1 VRPKARF
8 AAIAAMAEQGL
19 PIHTACRVLGVSESG
34 FHAWR
39 GRAPS
44 ARSVRHAWL
53 TDLIRQ
59 VHAASNGVY
68 GARRVHDELTLGHGI
83 TVGHGAV
90 EMPQCG

>member
-1 VRPKARF
+1 
-8 AAIAAMAEQGL
+8 
-19 PIHTACRVLGVSESG
+19 
-34 FHAWR
+34 
-39 GRAPS
+39 
-44 ARSVRHAWL
+44 VRHAWL